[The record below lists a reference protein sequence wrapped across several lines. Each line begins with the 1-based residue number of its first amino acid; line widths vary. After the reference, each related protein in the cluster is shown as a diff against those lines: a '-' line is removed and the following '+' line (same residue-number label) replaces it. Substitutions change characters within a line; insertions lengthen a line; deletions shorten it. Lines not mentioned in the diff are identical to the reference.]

1 MSKDSFR
8 VKQQLTRRD
17 AIKLLGVGTTA
28 TLATGFALGDV
39 VPNVADAGGK
49 TEVVIVG
56 AGFAGLAAARS
67 LVTQGKKVVV
77 LEARDRVG
85 GRVKGGKLAGHPVDV
100 GGMWAGPGQTRVLQ
114 LIKEYGLHLVPQFED
129 GKDISEINGVRTTA
143 NGEDTG
149 LNAQAQAEYDRV
161 VQELN
166 VLTAQLPLDA
176 PWTAP
181 RAEALDHMTVQDW
194 LDSAVQNK
202 DTRSFI
208 QAMVRSNYAADPFQ
222 LSFLYF
228 LFYLRS
234 ADNFETVIGYK
245 NAAQA
250 FLVRETMY
258 ELATRMAHEL
268 SNNIV
273 LEAPVRAISQTSN
286 NVTVNS
292 DKGVWQ
298 CDYAIVAVPL
308 PLSVRIFYEPALPPE
323 RDLLAQRTP
332 MGSVIKY
339 WVAYAK
345 PFWRDRGL
353 NGMIWSDEPP
363 SASIAD
369 ASPSDRG
376 PGFLVGFF
384 EAQHALKWTGRPMEE
399 RKKFIVD
406 RMVQWLGPEAAH
418 PIDYEDQDWPAETW
432 SRGCYGPVMGPG
444 VFTSVGKVIRQPH
457 GRIHWAGSETSTR
470 WAGYIDGAIRS
481 GERAAAEVCSLCKVS
496 SSI

>member
-1 MSKDSFR
+1 MSNDDSR
-8 VKQQLTRRD
+8 PKQQLTRRD
-17 AIKLLGVGTTA
+17 ALKLIGVGTTA
-28 TLATGFALGDV
+28 VLGVDLAHADV
-39 VPNVADAGGK
+39 ARRPGDAGGK
-49 TEVVIVG
+49 VDAVVVG

-67 LVTQGKKVVV
+67 LIAQGKKVIL

-100 GGMWAGPGQTRVLQ
+100 GGMWVGPTQTRVLQ
-114 LIKEYGLHLVPQFED
+114 LLKDYGLHIVPQYEE
-129 GKDISEINGVRTTA
+129 GKDISEINGIRTIA

-149 LNAQAQAEYDRV
+149 LNPQAQAEYDRAV
-161 VQELN
+161 KELN
-166 VLTAQLPLDA
+166 ALTGQLPPEA
-176 PWTAP
+176 PWTMP
-181 RAEALDHMTVQDW
+181 RAEVLDQMTVQDW
-194 LDSAVQNK
+194 LDAAVTNK
-202 DTRSFI
+202 DARSYI
-208 QAMVRSNYAADPFQ
+208 QAMTRSNYAADPFQ

-250 FLVRETMY
+250 FLVKETIF
-258 ELATRMAHEL
+258 ELAVRMAQEL
-268 SNNIV
+268 SNIIV
-273 LEAPVRAISQTSN
+273 LEAPVRAISQNSDR
-286 NVTVNS
+286 VTVTS
-292 DKGVWQ
+292 DKGTWH
-298 CDYAIVAVPL
+298 CDHAIVAVPL
-308 PLSVRIFYEPALPPE
+308 PLAVRIAYQPALPPE
-323 RDLLAQRTP
+323 RDLLAQRAP

-339 WVAYAK
+339 WVAYEK
-345 PFWRDRGL
+345 PFWRAHGL

-363 SASIAD
+363 SASIAE

-384 EAQHALKWTGRPMEE
+384 EAHNALKWTGRPMEE
-399 RKKFIVD
+399 RKKLIVE

-444 VFTSVGKVIRQPH
+444 VLTSVGKVIRQPH

-470 WAGYIDGAIRS
+470 WSGYIDGAIRS
-481 GERAAAEVCSLCKVS
+481 GERAATEVCAQCKA
-496 SSI
+496 